1 MAFAQD
7 LLDLRDECRNRK
19 GVGGTKL
26 VNRAKTR
33 PDLIIVAL
41 SETPFL
47 YDFRSPGV
55 AMPIAIGSFNLDEYR
70 KSVRT
75 LSDEDLIKQGKKMR
89 WLSGDGKIVST
100 MPCAFYKQLK
110 VCRQE
115 WRRRIRNDLVSYP
128 KYLSHLV
135 KLRSLRY

>member
-7 LLDLRDECRNRK
+7 LLDLRDECRNRI

-26 VNRAKTR
+26 INRAKTR

-55 AMPIAIGSFNLDEYR
+55 AMPLAIGSFNLDEYG

-75 LSDEDLIKQGKKMR
+75 LSDEDLIKEGKKMR

-100 MPCAFYKQLK
+100 MPCAFCEQLK

-115 WRRRIRNDLVSYP
+115 WRRRHP
-128 KYLSHLV
+128 K
-135 KLRSLRY
+135 